1 MLHSRDRNAVDI
13 THKRESVCV
22 CVCVECVWRECTLH
36 PRPVQALTHHRHT
49 NGVSHSPLLPLRLR
63 QDSPWEL
70 MGDAV
75 GEAVGACSCT
85 ALGHWGRWM
94 DECQLTAVPSLLCN
108 MCVRQRETK
117 GEREIRECVERR
129 HPNGSRCF
137 LTLPSAGER
146 SLVGTV
152 ESNLQWS

>member
-1 MLHSRDRNAVDI
+1 VLAVARRWVTGVGGWMNA
-13 THKRESVCV
+13 S
-22 CVCVECVWRECTLH
+22 
-36 PRPVQALTHHRHT
+36 
-49 NGVSHSPLLPLRLR
+49 
-63 QDSPWEL
+63 
-70 MGDAV
+70 
-75 GEAVGACSCT
+75 
-85 ALGHWGRWM
+85 
-94 DECQLTAVPSLLCN
+94 SLQFPN
-108 MCVRQRETK
+108 VANTSMCVRQRETK